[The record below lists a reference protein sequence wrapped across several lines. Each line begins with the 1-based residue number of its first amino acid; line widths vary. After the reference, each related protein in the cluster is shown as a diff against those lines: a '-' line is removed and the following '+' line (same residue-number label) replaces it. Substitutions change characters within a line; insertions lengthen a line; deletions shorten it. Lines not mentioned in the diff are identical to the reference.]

1 MCAALGVCIF
11 FTSGCRE
18 VWNSREVAGDLLIR
32 TITEKCTDPSVS
44 APSTFGLLLSRDHP
58 QFLE

>member
-1 MCAALGVCIF
+1 MHLF
-11 FTSGCRE
+11 YFGCRE

-32 TITEKCTDPSVS
+32 TITEKCIDPSVS
-44 APSTFGLLLSRDHP
+44 APSTLIGLLLSRDHP